1 MAETA
6 STPASPA
13 PLKVYYENEASLE
26 GLQGKTVAV
35 LGYGS
40 QGHAHAQ
47 NLRES
52 GVKVIVAN
60 RRDSANGKLA
70 ISHGFEPMSVAD
82 AVKAADLI
90 IVTLPDELQP
100 EIYEKEIKPNL
111 TKGKTLGATHGLSV
125 HFKLITLPTDV
136 DVVMIAP
143 KGPGH
148 LVRSEFVKGGG
159 VPCLVAVH
167 QDATGNA
174 LKTALAW
181 GNGVGGARA
190 GIIKTTFKDECE
202 TDLFGEQAVLCGGL
216 SALIK
221 AGFETLVNNGYPP
234 EMAYFEC
241 VHEVKLIVDLIYQ
254 GGLNYMRYSISNTAE
269 YGDLT
274 RGPRIITDENQERD
288 AENPRRNHVREIRR
302 RMDGRT
308 QGRQA
313 QVQRALQRRQRPPR
327 GSHRPQAAQ
336 NDEVDQRQ
344 RDFVTEN
351 KGAIEHLD
359 RPFSRESG
367 GRGRRGTRLRRSGRR
382 TRGGRSGSRMG
393 RRIGVP
399 QFSEN
404 RTLIIQNARIGRR
417 ICNTSAKGY
426 LSSHHTVRPIPDAR
440 IPPCRKRPRGVQYQG
455 RKNVQIVS
463 LSASS

>member
-1 MAETA
+1 MAA
-6 STPASPA
+6 AASPS
-13 PLKVYYENEASLE
+13 PLHVFYENEATLE

-70 ISHGFEPMSVAD
+70 ISHGFEPMSIPD
-82 AVKAADLI
+82 AVKQADLI

-100 EIYEKEIKPNL
+100 EIYEKEIKPHL
-111 TKGKTLGATHGLSV
+111 TKGKTLGTTHGLNV
-125 HFKLITLPTDV
+125 HFKLIDLPKDI
-136 DVVMIAP
+136 DVVLIAP

-159 VPCLVAVH
+159 VPCLVAIH

-181 GNGVGGARA
+181 GHGVGGARA
-190 GIIKTTFKDECE
+190 GIIQTTFKDECE

-221 AGFETLVNNGYPP
+221 AGFETLVEAGYPP

-274 RGPRIITDENQERD
+274 RGPRVVTPETKKEMKKILEEITSGQFAKEWM
-288 AENPRRNHVREIRR
+288 AEHKAGKPKFNALYNADKDHPVEV
-302 RMDGRT
+302 T
-308 QGRQA
+308 GRQ
-313 QVQRALQRRQRPPR
+313 
-327 GSHRPQAAQ
+327 
-336 NDEVDQRQ
+336 
-344 RDFVTEN
+344 
-351 KGAIEHLD
+351 
-359 RPFSRESG
+359 
-367 GRGRRGTRLRRSGRR
+367 LRK
-382 TRGGRSGSRMG
+382 MMKW
-393 RRIGVP
+393 I
-399 QFSEN
+399 
-404 RTLIIQNARIGRR
+404 NAKEI
-417 ICNTSAKGY
+417 S
-426 LSSHHTVRPIPDAR
+426 
-440 IPPCRKRPRGVQYQG
+440 
-455 RKNVQIVS
+455 
-463 LSASS
+463 